1 MKAGRTLQEL
11 AIELSRQQG
20 AKKDMIVDTGALR
33 MDASES
39 GILLSVAGS
48 GTASQYGINE
58 IAHRQIGQHLK
69 IPAVYYDRMRSEYPD
84 LLAQNVNGWFGRTP
98 DNKRMLRTM
107 YGTARALLSDR
118 YRRIDNF
125 EIANAVLP
133 IISGMEGAKVE
144 SCELTDSRMYLKVV
158 NPRITAEVQKGDIVQ
173 AGVIISNSEVGMG
186 SVSVSPLIYRLVC
199 LNGMIAQDGAVRK
212 YHVGRA
218 NTSGEDFSIYRD
230 ETIEADD
237 KAFLMKLEDS
247 VKAAVDQARFASIV
261 DKMREAA
268 EVKMQAKLVPQV
280 VELAS
285 KEYSFS
291 ESEGQGILGHLIEGG
306 DLSLYGL
313 ANAVTRQAQD
323 VESYDRSTE
332 LEAAGYKILTMAP
345 ALWRALNRERR

>member
-98 DNKRMLRTM
+98 DTKRMLRTM
-107 YGTARALLSDR
+107 DGTARALLSDR

-133 IISGMEGAKVE
+133 IIGRMEGAKVE
-144 SCELTDSRMYLKVV
+144 S
-158 NPRITAEVQKGDIVQ
+158 
-173 AGVIISNSEVGMG
+173 
-186 SVSVSPLIYRLVC
+186 
-199 LNGMIAQDGAVRK
+199 
-212 YHVGRA
+212 
-218 NTSGEDFSIYRD
+218 
-230 ETIEADD
+230 
-237 KAFLMKLEDS
+237 
-247 VKAAVDQARFASIV
+247 
-261 DKMREAA
+261 
-268 EVKMQAKLVPQV
+268 
-280 VELAS
+280 
-285 KEYSFS
+285 
-291 ESEGQGILGHLIEGG
+291 
-306 DLSLYGL
+306 
-313 ANAVTRQAQD
+313 
-323 VESYDRSTE
+323 
-332 LEAAGYKILTMAP
+332 
-345 ALWRALNRERR
+345 